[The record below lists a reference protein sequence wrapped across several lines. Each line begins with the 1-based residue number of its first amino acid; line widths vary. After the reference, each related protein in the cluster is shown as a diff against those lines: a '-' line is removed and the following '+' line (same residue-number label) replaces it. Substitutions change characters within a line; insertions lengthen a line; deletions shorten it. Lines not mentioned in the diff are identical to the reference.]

1 MASTYID
8 LPSEGSPYWGNGVA
22 NFAALPATGVV
33 AGEIVQTL
41 DTTDLYRWN
50 GAAWVLYYNGASG
63 SGTVSSV
70 SVVTANG
77 VSGSVANPT
86 TTPAI
91 TLTLGA
97 ITPSSVAATGTVTGS
112 NLSGTN
118 TGDQTITLTGNVTGS
133 GTGSFA
139 TTIANLAV
147 TNAMIANSTINLT
160 SKVTGILPVAN
171 GGTNTSTAFTT
182 GSIVF
187 AGSAGTYTQ
196 DNSYFYWDDTNFRLG
211 VGTNSLLGAKISAL
225 TSSTSEK
232 GLVIKL
238 SASQTANAIEVQTST
253 GAVIAQILGG
263 TTPALDIAQASVG
276 VGSGYTSMRAVGN
289 KSGLYRGGVDH
300 FVYYDTGNGN
310 TVLDCVFGGA
320 LVSLRISGTQGAA
333 LTSTRQWFVNGF
345 ANSVVG
351 SVVKGAASQSADLQQ
366 WQDSTAA
373 VLSSIGANG
382 AFKSAV
388 AQTTVSGSTSGTA
401 VFAQTDQGSSYKKVV
416 IYFNAL
422 VGTASYTFPTAF
434 TNTPSVF
441 QSNDVASSVVT
452 SRSTT
457 AVTVTGATTTG
468 FLKLEGY

>member
-1 MASTYID
+1 MSFVN
-8 LPSEGSPYWGNGVA
+8 LPVVSNQYWGNPVA
-22 NFAALPATGVV
+22 NLAALPATGYV
-33 AGEIVQTL
+33 GEVRVTL
-41 DTTDLYRWN
+41 DTDFAYLWT
-50 GAAWVLYYNGASG
+50 GSAWTQVFGGGSG
-63 SGTVSSV
+63 SGTVTSV
-70 SVVTANG
+70 SVTTANG

-97 ITPSSVAATGTVTGS
+97 ITPSSVAASGTVTGS

-160 SKVTGILPVAN
+160 TKVTGTLPVAN
-171 GGTNTSTAFTT
+171 GGTNTSTAFTL

-187 AGSAGTYTQ
+187 AGSGGTYSQ
-196 DNSYFYWDDTNFRLG
+196 DNASLFYDSTNFRLL
-211 VGTNSLLGAKISAL
+211 VGTNTGLTAKIGCQ

-232 GLVIKL
+232 GAVIKL
-238 SASQTANAIEVQTST
+238 SASQTANALEVQTSA

-263 TTPALDIAQASVG
+263 TIPAIDIAQGTGG
-276 VGSGYTSMRAVGN
+276 VGAGYISIRAAGN
-289 KSGLYRGGVDH
+289 KSGLYRSTADH
-300 FVYYDTGNGN
+300 FLYYDTGTGN
-310 TVLDCVFGGA
+310 TVVDCVFGGA

-345 ANSVVG
+345 AAGVVG
-351 SVVKGAASQSADLQQ
+351 SVVKAAAAQTADLQQ
-366 WQDSTAA
+366 WQDSSATP
-373 VLSSIGANG
+373 LCSIGATG
-382 AFKSAV
+382 AVNSAV

-401 VFAQTDQGSSYKKVV
+401 VFSQPNQGSSFKKVV
-416 IYFNAL
+416 IYCNAL

-434 TNTPSVF
+434 TNTPSIF
-441 QSNDVASSVVT
+441 ASNDVAAGIVT

-457 AVTVTGATTTG
+457 AVTLTGTTTTG
-468 FLKLEGY
+468 FIILQGY